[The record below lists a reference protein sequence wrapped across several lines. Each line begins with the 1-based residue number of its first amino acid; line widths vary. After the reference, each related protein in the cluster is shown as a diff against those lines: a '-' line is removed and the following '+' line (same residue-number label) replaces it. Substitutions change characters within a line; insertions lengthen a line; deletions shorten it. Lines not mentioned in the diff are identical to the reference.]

1 MNRDVHETLQVLTL
15 QYSLL
20 GRLLMVPCFLQV
32 CNGLESLVQLS
43 HSPCDIEAMRV
54 YLILPECHFFDQPK
68 HYANL
73 LTPFGQSILNLD
85 KPAAKFLG

>member
-1 MNRDVHETLQVLTL
+1 MLLIVH
-15 QYSLL
+15 
-20 GRLLMVPCFLQV
+20 CFLQV
-32 CNGLESLVQLS
+32 CNSLESLVQLT

-73 LTPFGQSILNLD
+73 LTPFGQAILNLD
-85 KPAAKFLG
+85 KTAAKFLGKHLGVEWKLTPLKR